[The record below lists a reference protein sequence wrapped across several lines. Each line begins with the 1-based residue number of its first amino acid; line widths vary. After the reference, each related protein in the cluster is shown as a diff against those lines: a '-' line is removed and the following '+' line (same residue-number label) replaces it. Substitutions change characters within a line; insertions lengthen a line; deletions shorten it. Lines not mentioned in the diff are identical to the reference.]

1 MPSYYAGW
9 VLGTS
14 SVRFGAGFTVRRI
27 GVTGSY
33 QIALPAPGM
42 FHATMVTPSSPN
54 VYARVSLARR
64 DALTGQF
71 LIDVEIR
78 TVTTGLLIDGEFNF
92 IALLRS

>member
-9 VLGTS
+9 VLGNA
-14 SVRFGAGFTVRRI
+14 SVRFGLGFTVTRI
-27 GVTGSY
+27 QVAGSY

-54 VYARVSLARR
+54 VFARVSLARR
-64 DALTGQF
+64 DAVSGRF

-78 TVTTGLLIDGEFNF
+78 SVTTGLLVDGEFNF
-92 IALLRS
+92 IALMRS